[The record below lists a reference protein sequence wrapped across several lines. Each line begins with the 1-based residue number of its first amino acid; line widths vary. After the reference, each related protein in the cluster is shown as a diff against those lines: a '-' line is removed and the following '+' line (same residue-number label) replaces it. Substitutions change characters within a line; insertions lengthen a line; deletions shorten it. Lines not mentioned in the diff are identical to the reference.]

1 VTSPAAIFDRPSVW
15 RAEEILRS
23 GLAGQDRMIAASPG
37 PGFPLTLERLVT
49 LTHVASGQ
57 RVVDIGSGLGGA
69 TMWLAEASGADVTG
83 VEPVRSCLKAS
94 RRLFPALNV
103 ANASLETMSTSQ
115 DDFIDVVTALGVIS
129 LAAVPARAVAGLVE
143 IVRPSGYIA
152 VVDLVATRRS
162 FRCGP
167 NIFVTSRGLARLFE
181 RAGADVVCVQ
191 PTPATPSK
199 WAEVDEATT
208 AAVATRHY
216 GEAAFED
223 WKRDRQTL
231 RALQDAEL
239 IRPALVIAMRRS
251 NPSN

>member
-1 VTSPAAIFDRPSVW
+1 
-15 RAEEILRS
+15 
-23 GLAGQDRMIAASPG
+23 MIAASPG
-37 PGFPLTLERLVT
+37 PGFPLTLQRVVT
-49 LTHVASGQ
+49 LTHVAPGQ

-69 TMWLAEASGADVTG
+69 TMWLAEASGAEVTG
-83 VEPVRSCLKAS
+83 VEPVRNCRKAS
-94 RRLFPALNV
+94 RRLFPSLNV
-103 ANASLETMSTSQ
+103 TDASLETMSPCH

-129 LAAVPARAVAGLVE
+129 LAPVPARAVAGLVE
-143 IVRPSGYIA
+143 LVRPSGYIA
-152 VVDLVATRRS
+152 AVDLVATQRN

-167 NIFVTSRGLARLFE
+167 NVFMTSGSLERLFE

-199 WAEVDEATT
+199 WADVDEATT
-208 AAVATRHY
+208 AAVATRHD
-216 GEAAFED
+216 GEDAFED
-223 WKRDRQTL
+223 WKRDRETL

>member
-23 GLAGQDRMIAASPG
+23 GLAGQERMIAASPG
-37 PGFPLTLERLVT
+37 PGFPLTLERLLT
-49 LTHVASGQ
+49 LTHVAAGQ

-69 TMWLAEASGADVTG
+69 TMWLAEASGADITG
-83 VEPVRSCLKAS
+83 VEPVRSCRKAS
-94 RRLFPALNV
+94 RRLFPALTV
-103 ANASLETMSTSQ
+103 EDASLETMSQSQ

-129 LAAVPARAVAGLVE
+129 LATVPARAVADLVE
-143 IVRPSGYIA
+143 VVRPSGYIA

-167 NIFVTSRGLARLFE
+167 NFFVTSRGLTQLFE
-181 RAGADVVCVQ
+181 RAGADVVCIQ
-191 PTPATPSK
+191 PTPPTPSM
-199 WAEVDEATT
+199 WADVDEATT
-208 AAVATRHY
+208 TAVATRHE

-239 IRPALVIAMRRS
+239 IRPALVVAMRRTR
-251 NPSN
+251 PSN